1 MEKARLVVELIGAIC
16 ALVPTLVSVFLL
28 IKNIIKNKN
37 WTLVQAIA
45 KKAMSEVEE
54 YAKAHPTMT
63 GKEKFEMA
71 MKAIE
76 AGLAEAGI
84 KFDAALAERIKAY
97 IEDMCKWS
105 KTVN

>member
-1 MEKARLVVELIGAIC
+1 MEKVLLVVELIGAVC
-16 ALVPTLVSVFLL
+16 ALIPTLVSVFLL

-37 WTLVQAIA
+37 WTLVQSIA
-45 KKAMSEVEE
+45 KQAMSEVEE
-54 YAKAHPTMT
+54 YSKSHPSMT
-63 GKEKFEMA
+63 SNEKFEMA

-76 AGLAEAGI
+76 AGLEPAGI

-97 IEDMCKWS
+97 IEEMCKWS